1 MVTIEALL
9 SGLEDW
15 VEAGESAAQPGWDE
29 WKKAE
34 RFGRLFRSTHR
45 MSAHPLAM
53 AEPWR

>member
-15 VEAGESAAQPGWDE
+15 VEAGESAARAPGWDE

-53 AEPWR
+53 A